1 MKLNNIELLTR
12 ELAQHIKTTWIVQ
25 IEFPE
30 QNGNQGPDG
39 DLLWP
44 EVLLCKSEKDAIDLA
59 HFLNKASHE
68 DFELFMASEASVPIF
83 IPNSSE
89 QHVVISCR
97 NIEAYRYAYL
107 IEPSIESIS
116 QVEILMEVFQYED

>member
-12 ELAQHIKTTWIVQ
+12 ELAQHIEATWIVQ

-30 QNGNQGPDG
+30 QNGNKGPDG

-68 DFELFMASEASVPIF
+68 DFERFMASDASVPIV
-83 IPNSSE
+83 IPNRSE
-89 QHVVISCR
+89 HHVVISCR

-116 QVEILMEVFQYED
+116 QAEILMEVFQYED

>member
-1 MKLNNIELLTR
+1 M
-12 ELAQHIKTTWIVQ
+12 
-25 IEFPE
+25 
-30 QNGNQGPDG
+30 
-39 DLLWP
+39 
-44 EVLLCKSEKDAIDLA
+44 A